1 MMHIKTFILPDQ
13 LAKGK
18 MCYLKSILLPESL
31 ITSGFGLSVAK
42 DAHKAC
48 GAQENERA
56 ERNEGTQ
63 RLVPEKVRL
72 RSRRVGKDC
81 EERGDDHQD
90 RQAGKN
96 LVMRLFLHGAI
107 VPLI

>member
-48 GAQENERA
+48 GA
-56 ERNEGTQ
+56 
-63 RLVPEKVRL
+63 
-72 RSRRVGKDC
+72 
-81 EERGDDHQD
+81 
-90 RQAGKN
+90 
-96 LVMRLFLHGAI
+96 
-107 VPLI
+107 